1 MAAQAPCEETAVEAE
16 LRSVQ
21 RQVVELRQ
29 SLRVAE
35 DPVEGTTVMGLPD
48 PELGRL
54 MVDSQGEASLQS
66 PSSPSVGLVSAV
78 SPSPRAQSL
87 LAADVNALLT
97 KASEL
102 LNRGQLLDDEAD
114 AKAHSE
120 AALALFDAALA
131 LHPGCIDAQIGRA
144 QATKGVA
151 GGWRSVEATQRRT
164 TRHPRRGNIFGGQI
178 GFD

>member
-16 LRSVQ
+16 LHSVQ

-54 MVDSQGEASLQS
+54 MMDSQGEALQS
-66 PSSPSVGLVSAV
+66 PPSQSVGLVSAV

-131 LHPGCIDAQIGRA
+131 LHPGCIDAQIGRT

-164 TRHPRRGNIFGGQI
+164 ARHPRRGNIFSGQI
-178 GFD
+178 SFD